1 MADRSGPPAA
11 ADGQGR
17 PLRGPR
23 VLLVGVAIV
32 GIVLGLAMGTSFL
45 PTGAQSIVFRTPL
58 LIVVLIGGTAVVL
71 LRLVRRPPEE

>member
-17 PLRGPR
+17 LIRGPR

-32 GIVLGLAMGTSFL
+32 GIVLGLAVGTSFL

-71 LRLVRRPPEE
+71 LRLVRRPPGE